1 MNNAVTPEIKQKIK
15 TWKDRL
21 ADLSKR
27 NRLLYFKK
35 DKSPTI
41 EISNPESISIL
52 FEALTGEEPRPLL
65 IDKLETRQSGAERTK
80 SLKKL
85 RKEAN
90 ALMKEKGVNSL
101 FIAIG
106 TLTWSVTEKSKEFIS
121 SPILL
126 IAVEL
131 RKTPRKEEY
140 TLYSTEEGVSLNPVL
155 VQKLSADFGITL
167 PESESEIDQDLGYD
181 ELLDRV
187 RQAVAV
193 ERPNWTVENTAYI
206 SLFQRTKAAM
216 IQDIERLEQ
225 DEKIIATH
233 PILQALAGNWTVY
246 ESSIPQ
252 TLNARELDELVD
264 PESVFQVLE
273 ADSSQQV
280 VIEAAKAGLS
290 FVVQG
295 PPGTGKSQTIVN
307 IIAELIGAKKR
318 VLLVSEK
325 ETALE
330 VVFNRLKDCG
340 LEDACLNLHH
350 RTTTNKKDFYQHL
363 NKTASQLEKR
373 HESQEQSSLFHKL
386 RRCHQTLHD
395 HPVRLHQKQQ
405 NLNKSAFELYG
416 ELLRLKQAK
425 IPTLLLQDEESKEQL
440 LEFTLSNVEEWSD
453 LQLLEARESLRKL
466 SVFLQFF
473 RGEQTTVW
481 TRSQLKDFP
490 FEVRS
495 EFSEG
500 IENLRRGIQIAE
512 RVRVQLGELLG
523 GETSSTLAELTAL
536 YSAVSHVVT
545 VPPVPEGWPRGTDVR
560 TLHQLFSDLE
570 GDVNAIRTSPIRAK
584 YSSAILD
591 LNLPALL
598 KRYQNSRG
606 FFCFLRCAYWQVRI
620 STLKCRIVKGRV
632 SDEELISDLKQA
644 VHHQELRDKLRDPAY
659 EARLVF
665 RPFFSTEQPD
675 LDGIRRALDWLIKL
689 QQHSLDTEKVAV
701 AISSLDSRQELE
713 RLRDELE
720 ANQRQIEA
728 GFNFLLKYF
737 PQDFIDSLKTQSLE
751 EVEGFLNTAESE
763 LDLFQDWLAYQGLI
777 KQIEALGAGAF
788 LSKLRESEI
797 SPESWYP
804 VLEKGV
810 YENWLQYIHSNNPE
824 LRNFRSHIHEQVVQ
838 EFSELDQEQY
848 KVAKERLRQ
857 LHAECWREWSIQP
870 TGKQQM
876 SLLRQQS
883 GKQRRHKEI
892 REFIT
897 SVPELVTTLKPCW
910 LMSPLAVSQ
919 YVDPQVVHFDVVIF
933 DEASQIRT
941 EEAIPSIMRAK
952 QVIIVGD
959 NKQLPPTSFFAGT
972 TSDDED
978 DEDEDIYESVL
989 DECWTFMENHTL
1001 MWHYR
1006 SQDESLIAF
1015 SNQKVYDSRLISF
1028 PNPVKDANRGV
1039 HFRYV
1044 EGGIYDR
1051 GGRRDNIREAE
1062 EVARLTLEHI
1072 QQNPHQSLGIIAFS
1086 QAQADAIEEQLDQL
1100 SGTNPDLA
1108 EFCQDDSPYFFL
1120 KPLERVQG
1128 DERDVII
1135 LSFGYG
1141 FDSQGQF
1148 IHNFGPLSRQGG
1160 ERRLNVA
1167 ITRAKCKLVLVASIQ
1182 AENLDLSRTNSTGV
1196 ALLKDYLAYAASGGK
1211 KLEGNQSEDLTRLN
1225 SPLEDDIYQAL
1236 IERNYVVERWV
1247 GCSDYR
1253 IDLAVRNDQ
1262 QDEFLLGIECD
1273 GVTYHRYPT
1282 VRDRDRLR
1290 QLVLEKLG
1298 WRIYRI
1304 WSREWFRD
1312 RNTQIEQLIERLKHP
1327 RPQK

>member
-1 MNNAVTPEIKQKIK
+1 MNNAVTPEIQQRIRA
-15 TWKDRL
+15 WKDRL

-35 DKSPTI
+35 DKPPTV

-52 FEALTGEEPRPLL
+52 FEALTGEKPRPLPV
-65 IDKLETRQSGAERTK
+65 DGLETRQMGTERTK
-80 SLKKL
+80 FLNKL

-90 ALMKEKGVNSL
+90 ALLKEKGVNSL
-101 FIAIG
+101 FVAIG
-106 TLTWSVTEKSKEFIS
+106 TLTWNVAEKSKELIS

-126 IAVEL
+126 IPVEL
-131 RKTPRKEEY
+131 RKTSRKQEY
-140 TLYSTEEGVSLNPVL
+140 TLYSTEEEVSLNPVL

-167 PESESEIDQDLGYD
+167 SESEMELNLGYD
-181 ELLDRV
+181 ERLNGV
-187 RQAVAV
+187 RQAVA
-193 ERPNWTVENTAYI
+193 ERPNWKVENTAYI

-216 IQDIERLEQ
+216 IRDIGQLEQ
-225 DEKIIATH
+225 NEKIIATH
-233 PILQALAGNWTVY
+233 PILQALAGNWTAY

-252 TLNARELDELVD
+252 TLNARELDERVD
-264 PESVFQVLE
+264 PESVFQLLE
-273 ADSSQQV
+273 ADSSQQE
-280 VIEAAKAGLS
+280 VIEAAKAGHS

-307 IIAELIGAKKR
+307 MIAELMGAKKR

-350 RTTTNKKDFYQHL
+350 RGTTNKKDFYEHL
-363 NKTASQLEKR
+363 NKTATQLLQR
-373 HESQEQSSLFHKL
+373 HVLPEQNLLFHKL
-386 RRCHQTLHD
+386 RRCRQTLKD

-405 NLNKSAFELYG
+405 PLNKSAFELYG
-416 ELLRLKQAK
+416 ELLRLERAR
-425 IPTLLLQDEESKEQL
+425 IPI
-440 LEFTLSNVEEWSD
+440 LEFTLSNVKEWSA
-453 LQLLEARESLRKL
+453 LRLLDAKELLRNL
-466 SVFLQFF
+466 SGFLQFF

-495 EFSEG
+495 EFSGG

-512 RVRVQLGELLG
+512 RAKVWLGELLG
-523 GETSSTLAELTAL
+523 GETPSTLADLQDL
-536 YSAVSHVVT
+536 DSAVAHVVAA
-545 VPPVPEGWPRGTDVR
+545 PPVPEGWQRGTDVS
-560 TLHQLFSDLE
+560 TLHQLFCDLE
-570 GDVNAIRTSPIRAK
+570 WDVEAIRTNPLKAN
-584 YSSAILD
+584 YSNAILD

-598 KRYQNSRG
+598 ERYQKSRG

-620 STLKCRIVKGRV
+620 NTLKCRKVKGRV

-644 VHHQELRDKLRDPAY
+644 VCLQALRNRLREPAHP
-659 EARLVF
+659 ARVAF
-665 RPFFSTEQPD
+665 RPFFNTEQPD
-675 LDGIRRALDWLIKL
+675 LEGIRRALDWLIELRKYA
-689 QQHSLDTEKVAV
+689 LDTQKVAA
-701 AISSLDSRQELE
+701 AISSLDSRRELE
-713 RLRDELE
+713 RLQDELE
-720 ANQRQIEA
+720 TTQNQIEA
-728 GFNFLLKYF
+728 GFGFLLNYF
-737 PQDFIDSLKTQSLE
+737 PQEFIDSLKTQSLE
-751 EVEGFLNTAESE
+751 EVRGFLNTAENE
-763 LDLFQDWLAYQGLI
+763 LDLFEDWLTYQKLI
-777 KQIEALGAGAF
+777 EQIEALGAGAF

-804 VLEKGV
+804 ILEKGV
-810 YENWLQYIHSNNPE
+810 YENWLNYIHSNNPE
-824 LRNFRSHIHEQVVQ
+824 LRNFYSHLHEQVAR
-838 EFSELDQEQY
+838 EFFELDSRQY
-848 KVAKERLRQ
+848 EVARERLRQ
-857 LHAECWREWSIQP
+857 LHAERWREWSRQS
-870 TGKQQM
+870 TAKQQM
-876 SLLRQQS
+876 QLLQRQS
-883 GKQRRHKEI
+883 GKQKKKEI

-897 SVPELVTTLKPCW
+897 NAPELVTTLKPCW

-919 YVDPQVVHFDVVIF
+919 YVDPQVVKFDVVIF

-952 QVIIVGD
+952 QVIVVGD
-959 NKQLPPTSFFAGT
+959 NKQLPPTSFFVGT
-972 TSDDED
+972 TSDEEE

-989 DECWTFMENHTL
+989 DECWTFMENHIL

-1015 SNQKVYDSRLISF
+1015 SNQKVYESQLISF

-1062 EVARLTLEHI
+1062 EVAQLTLKHV
-1072 QQNPHQSLGIIAFS
+1072 QQNPQQSLGIIAFS
-1086 QAQADAIEEQLDQL
+1086 KAQSDAIEEQLDRL
-1100 SGTNPDLA
+1100 STTNPNLE
-1108 EFCQDDSPYFFL
+1108 EFCQDNSPNFFL

-1141 FDSQGQF
+1141 FDSQGEL

-1167 ITRAKCKLVLVASIQ
+1167 ITRAKYKLVLVASIQ
-1182 AENLDLSRTNSTGV
+1182 AENLDLSRTNSRGV
-1196 ALLKDYLAYAASGGK
+1196 ALLKDYLAYAASDGK
-1211 KLEGNQSEDLTRLN
+1211 KLEGNQSDNLTRLN
-1225 SPLEDDIYQAL
+1225 SSLEDDIYLAL
-1236 IERNYVVERWV
+1236 IERNYRVERRV

-1253 IDLAVRNDQ
+1253 IDLAVKNDHR
-1262 QDEFLLGIECD
+1262 DEFLLGIECD
-1273 GVTYHRYPT
+1273 GVTYHRYST

-1298 WRIYRI
+1298 WRIHRI
-1304 WSREWFRD
+1304 WSREWLRD
-1312 RNTQIEQLIERLKHP
+1312 RNSQIEQLVEQLEHL

>member
-1 MNNAVTPEIKQKIK
+1 MNNAVTPAIQQRIK

-35 DKSPTI
+35 DKPPTV
-41 EISNPESISIL
+41 EISNPESVSIL
-52 FEALTGEEPRPLL
+52 FEALTGEKPRPLPA
-65 IDKLETRQSGAERTK
+65 DELETRQMGTERTK
-80 SLKKL
+80 FLKKL

-90 ALMKEKGVNSL
+90 ALLKEKGVNSL
-101 FIAIG
+101 FVAIG
-106 TLTWSVTEKSKEFIS
+106 TLTWNVAEKSKELIS

-126 IAVEL
+126 IPVEL
-131 RKTPRKEEY
+131 RKTSRKEEY
-140 TLYSTEEGVSLNPVL
+140 TLYSTEEEVSLNPVL
-155 VQKLSADFGITL
+155 VQKLSTEFGITL
-167 PESESEIDQDLGYD
+167 PEIEIERNLGYD
-181 ELLDRV
+181 ELLNGV
-187 RQAVAV
+187 RQAVADRLNWNV
-193 ERPNWTVENTAYI
+193 EITAYI

-216 IQDIERLEQ
+216 IRDIERLEQ
-225 DEKIIATH
+225 NEEIVAKH
-233 PILQALAGNWTVY
+233 PILQALAGNWTAY

-252 TLNARELDELVD
+252 KIDARELDERVD
-264 PESVFQVLE
+264 PESVFQILE
-273 ADSSQQV
+273 ADSSQQE
-280 VIEAAKAGLS
+280 VIEAAKAGHS

-307 IIAELIGAKKR
+307 MIAELMGTKKR

-340 LEDACLNLHH
+340 LDDACLNLHH
-350 RTTTNKKDFYQHL
+350 RATTNKKDFYEHL
-363 NKTASQLEKR
+363 NKTASQLLQR
-373 HESQEQSSLFHKL
+373 HVLQEQSSLFHEL
-386 RRCHQTLHD
+386 RRCRQTLHD

-405 NLNKSAFELYG
+405 PLNKSAFELYG
-416 ELLRLKQAK
+416 ELLRLERAK
-425 IPTLLLQDEESKEQL
+425 IPIV
-440 LEFTLSNVEEWSD
+440 EFTLSNVKEWSD
-453 LQLLEARESLRKL
+453 LQLLDAKELLRNL
-466 SVFLQFF
+466 SGFLRFF

-495 EFSEG
+495 EFSGG
-500 IENLRRGIQIAE
+500 IENLRRGVQIAE
-512 RVRVQLGELLG
+512 RASVRLDELLG
-523 GETSSTLAELTAL
+523 GETSSTLAELEAL
-536 YSAVSHVVT
+536 YSAVGHVMA
-545 VPPVPEGWPRGTDVR
+545 VPLVPAGWPRGTDVR

-570 GDVNAIRTSPIRAK
+570 WEVEAIQTNPLRTK

-598 KRYQNSRG
+598 ERYQKYKGTFR
-606 FFCFLRCAYWQVRI
+606 FLRCAYWQDRRNI
-620 STLKCRIVKGRV
+620 LKCRTVKDQV

-644 VHHQELRDKLRDPAY
+644 VRLQELRNRLRDPAHP
-659 EARLVF
+659 ARVAF

-675 LDGIRRALDWLIKL
+675 LDSIRRALDWLIELRKDL
-689 QQHSLDTEKVAV
+689 NTEKVAA
-701 AISSLDSRQELE
+701 AISSLDSRRELE
-713 RLRDELE
+713 RLQDELE
-720 ANQRQIEA
+720 TTQNQIEA
-728 GFNFLLKYF
+728 GFQFLLNYF
-737 PQDFIDSLKTQSLE
+737 PQEFIDSLKTQSLE
-751 EVEGFLNTAESE
+751 EVRGFLNTAENE
-763 LDLFQDWLAYQGLI
+763 LDLFEDWLTYQNLI
-777 KQIEALGAGAF
+777 EQIEALGAGTF
-788 LSKLRESEI
+788 LSKLRDSEI

-804 VLEKGV
+804 ILEKGV
-810 YENWLQYIHSNNPE
+810 YENRLKYIHSNNPN
-824 LRNFRSHIHEQVVQ
+824 LRNFHSHLHEQVVR
-838 EFSELDQEQY
+838 EFSELDSRQY
-848 KVAKERLRQ
+848 EVARERLRQ
-857 LHAECWREWSIQP
+857 LHAECWREWSRQS
-870 TGKQQM
+870 TAKQQM
-876 SLLRQQS
+876 QLLQQQS
-883 GKQRRHKEI
+883 GKQKKKEI
-892 REFIT
+892 RQFIT
-897 SVPELVTTLKPCW
+897 SAPELVTTLKPCW

-919 YVDPQVVHFDVVIF
+919 YIDPQVVHFDVVIF

-959 NKQLPPTSFFAGT
+959 NKQLPPTSFFVGT
-972 TSDDED
+972 SSDEED

-989 DECWTFMENHTL
+989 DECWTFMENHIL

-1015 SNQKVYDSRLISF
+1015 SNQKVYESQLISF

-1062 EVARLTLEHI
+1062 EVARLTLEHV

-1086 QAQADAIEEQLDQL
+1086 KAQADAIEEQLDQL
-1100 SGTNPDLA
+1100 SATNPNLA
-1108 EFCQDDSPYFFL
+1108 EFCQDDSPNFFL

-1141 FDSQGQF
+1141 FDSQGEL

-1167 ITRAKCKLVLVASIQ
+1167 ITRAKYKLVLVASIQ
-1182 AENLDLSRTNSTGV
+1182 ADNLDLSRTNSRGV
-1196 ALLKDYLAYAASGGK
+1196 ALLKDYLTYAASNGK
-1211 KLEGNQSEDLTRLN
+1211 NMEGNRSDDLTRFN

-1236 IERNYVVERWV
+1236 SERNYQVERRV

-1273 GVTYHRYPT
+1273 GVTYHRYST

-1290 QLVLEKLG
+1290 RLVLEKLG
-1298 WRIYRI
+1298 WRIHRI

-1312 RNTQIEQLIERLKHP
+1312 RNNQIEQLVERLEHL
-1327 RPQK
+1327 RLQN

>member
-1 MNNAVTPEIKQKIK
+1 MNNAVTPEIQQRIRA
-15 TWKDRL
+15 WKDRL

-35 DKSPTI
+35 DKPPTV
-41 EISNPESISIL
+41 EISNLESISIL
-52 FEALTGEEPRPLL
+52 FEALTGEKPRPLPV
-65 IDKLETRQSGAERTK
+65 DKLETRQMEAERTK
-80 SLKKL
+80 FLNKL

-90 ALMKEKGVNSL
+90 ALLKEKGVNSL
-101 FIAIG
+101 FVAIG
-106 TLTWSVTEKSKEFIS
+106 TLTWNVAEKSKELIS

-126 IAVEL
+126 IPVEL
-131 RKTPRKEEY
+131 RKTSRKQEY
-140 TLYSTEEGVSLNPVL
+140 TLYSTEEEVSLNPVL
-155 VQKLSADFGITL
+155 VQKLSTEFGITL
-167 PESESEIDQDLGYD
+167 SESELERNLGYD
-181 ELLDRV
+181 ELLNGV
-187 RQAVAV
+187 RQAVA
-193 ERPNWTVENTAYI
+193 ERPNWKVENTAYI

-216 IQDIERLEQ
+216 IRDIEQLEQ
-225 DEKIIATH
+225 NEKIIATH
-233 PILQALAGNWTVY
+233 PILQALVGNSTAY

-252 TLNARELDELVD
+252 TINARELDERVD
-264 PESVFQVLE
+264 PESVFQLLE
-273 ADSSQQV
+273 ADSSQQE

-307 IIAELIGAKKR
+307 MVAELMGAKKR

-350 RTTTNKKDFYQHL
+350 RGTTNKKDFYEHL
-363 NKTASQLEKR
+363 NKTATQLLQR
-373 HESQEQSSLFHKL
+373 HVLPEQNLLFHKL
-386 RRCHQTLHD
+386 RRCRQTLKE

-405 NLNKSAFELYG
+405 PLNKSAFELYS
-416 ELLRLKQAK
+416 ELLRLERAR
-425 IPTLLLQDEESKEQL
+425 IPI
-440 LEFTLSNVEEWSD
+440 LEFTLSNVKEWSA
-453 LQLLEARESLRKL
+453 LRLLDAKELLRNL
-466 SVFLQFF
+466 SGFLQFF

-481 TRSQLKDFP
+481 IGSQLKHFP

-495 EFSEG
+495 EFSGG

-512 RVRVQLGELLG
+512 RAKVRLGELLG
-523 GETSSTLAELTAL
+523 GETPSTLADLQAL
-536 YSAVSHVVT
+536 DSAVAHVVAA
-545 VPPVPEGWPRGTDVR
+545 PPVPEGWPRGTDVS
-560 TLHQLFSDLE
+560 TLHQLFCDLE
-570 GDVNAIRTSPIRAK
+570 WDVEAIRTNPLKAK
-584 YSSAILD
+584 YSNAILD

-598 KRYQNSRG
+598 ERYQKSRG

-620 STLKCRIVKGRV
+620 STLKCRKVKGRV

-644 VHHQELRDKLRDPAY
+644 VCLQALRNRLREPAHP
-659 EARLVF
+659 ARVAF
-665 RPFFSTEQPD
+665 RPFFNTEQPD
-675 LDGIRRALDWLIKL
+675 LEGIRRALDWLIELRK
-689 QQHSLDTEKVAV
+689 HDFNTEKVAA
-701 AISSLDSRQELE
+701 AISSLDSRRELE
-713 RLRDELE
+713 RLQDELE
-720 ANQRQIEA
+720 TTQNQIEA
-728 GFNFLLKYF
+728 GFGFLLNYF
-737 PQDFIDSLKTQSLE
+737 PQEFIDSLKTQSLE
-751 EVEGFLNTAESE
+751 EVRGFLNTAENE
-763 LDLFQDWLAYQGLI
+763 LDLFEDWLVYQKLI
-777 KQIEALGAGAF
+777 EQIEALGAGAF

-804 VLEKGV
+804 ILEKGV
-810 YENWLQYIHSNNPE
+810 YENWLNYIHSNNPE
-824 LRNFRSHIHEQVVQ
+824 LRNFYSHLHEQVAR
-838 EFSELDQEQY
+838 EFFELDSRQY
-848 KVAKERLRQ
+848 EVARERLRQ
-857 LHAECWREWSIQP
+857 LHAERWREWSRQS
-870 TGKQQM
+870 TAKQQM
-876 SLLRQQS
+876 QLLQRQS
-883 GKQRRHKEI
+883 GKQKKKEI

-897 SVPELVTTLKPCW
+897 NAPELVTTLKPCW

-919 YVDPQVVHFDVVIF
+919 YVDPQVVNFDVVIF

-952 QVIIVGD
+952 QVIVVGD
-959 NKQLPPTSFFAGT
+959 NKQLPPTSFFVGT
-972 TSDDED
+972 TSDEEE

-989 DECWTFMENHTL
+989 DECWTFMENHIL

-1015 SNQKVYDSRLISF
+1015 SNQKVYESQLISF

-1051 GGRRDNIREAE
+1051 GERRDNIREAE
-1062 EVARLTLEHI
+1062 EVARLTLEHV
-1072 QQNPHQSLGIIAFS
+1072 QQNPQQSLGIIAFS
-1086 QAQADAIEEQLDQL
+1086 KAQSDAIEEQLDRL
-1100 SGTNPDLA
+1100 SATNPNLE
-1108 EFCQDDSPYFFL
+1108 EFCQDNSPNFFL

-1141 FDSQGQF
+1141 FDSQGEF

-1167 ITRAKCKLVLVASIQ
+1167 ITRAKYKLVLVASIQ
-1182 AENLDLSRTNSTGV
+1182 ADNLDLSRTNSKGV
-1196 ALLKDYLAYAASGGK
+1196 ALLKDYLAYAASDGK
-1211 KLEGNQSEDLTRLN
+1211 KLEGNQSDNLTRLN
-1225 SPLEDDIYQAL
+1225 SSLEDDIYLAL
-1236 IERNYVVERWV
+1236 IERNYRVERRV

-1253 IDLAVRNDQ
+1253 IDLAVRDDRR
-1262 QDEFLLGIECD
+1262 DEFLLGIECD
-1273 GVTYHRYPT
+1273 GVTYHRYST

-1298 WRIYRI
+1298 WRIHRI

-1312 RNTQIEQLIERLKHP
+1312 RNSQIEKLVEQLEHL